1 MNKWHDVWNKAEH
14 SASECVTLRPQ
25 ITKENKVI
33 KKIKKKRIDKATEDF
48 LEIPGVEEA
57 SEFRF
62 DSTIHVH
69 RHKKNSRAI
78 IRNT

>member
-1 MNKWHDVWNKAEH
+1 MMYGIRLSIQHQNVSRSDPRLQKKIK
-14 SASECVTLRPQ
+14 SL
-25 ITKENKVI
+25 